1 MTGAPAVPVK
11 HRTALVLIKS
21 PAADATID
29 SLADSGITIHDGG
42 TYWKLESHDDIR
54 VDMAAV
60 QDELGEPI
68 NVGKWLVTMSSYVG
82 RVETGDDYFLVMPNA
97 T

>member
-1 MTGAPAVPVK
+1 MTGA

-29 SLADSGITIHDGG
+29 SLAGSGITVIDGG
-42 TYWKLESHDDIR
+42 TFWKLESQDEIR
-54 VDMAAV
+54 VEMAAV
-60 QDELGEPI
+60 EDELGEPI
-68 NVGKWLVTMSSYVG
+68 NLSKWLVTMSSYVG
-82 RVETGDDYFLVMPNA
+82 RVDTGADYFSVAPNA

>member
-1 MTGAPAVPVK
+1 MTGASTVPVK

-21 PAADATID
+21 PAADATIETLVD
-29 SLADSGITIHDGG
+29 TGVTVHDGG
-42 TYWKLESHDDIR
+42 TYWKIESQDEIR
-54 VDMAAV
+54 VEMAAV
-60 QDELGEPI
+60 EDELGEPI

-82 RVETGDDYFLVMPNA
+82 RVETGVDYFSVMPNA